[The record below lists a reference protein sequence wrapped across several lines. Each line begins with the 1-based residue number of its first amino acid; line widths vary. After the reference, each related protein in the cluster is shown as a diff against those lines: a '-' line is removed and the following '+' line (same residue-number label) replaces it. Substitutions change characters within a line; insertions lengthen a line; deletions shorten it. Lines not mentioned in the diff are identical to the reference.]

1 MGKRLKSAKKRAE
14 RRGRAKLRGEA
25 QSPEDLIAL
34 QEAGADEAVETAGK
48 AAPTKEAVAEAKESS
63 REKKSAPARP
73 PKDKPEDNAWERL
86 KAFIREV
93 DIERKKINWPS
104 IDDTWRSTWVT
115 VFVIMVLAVFMG
127 IASAGFQV
135 ISERIFGVQGI
146 GQTATPPTGPAPPT
160 TPLGGVNVNPTAP
173 PAGGTPSGNSGTG
186 NPPSGQ

>member
-14 RRGRAKLRGEA
+14 RRERAKLRGEG
-25 QSPEDLIAL
+25 QSPEELIAL
-34 QEAGADEAVETAGK
+34 QEAEADAAVEVAEK
-48 AAPTKEAVAEAKESS
+48 AAPGKEAVAQAKDSA

-73 PKDKPEDNAWERL
+73 PKDEPEDNAWERF
-86 KAFIREV
+86 KAFMREV

-104 IDDTWRSTWVT
+104 VDDTWRSTWVT

-135 ISERIFGVQGI
+135 VSERIFGVQGI

-160 TPLGGVNVNPTAP
+160 TPLGGVNANPAAP
-173 PAGGTPSGNSGTG
+173 PTGGTPSGDSGTPS
-186 NPPSGQ
+186 PPSGQ